1 MISWNNL
8 LPSIYGESEDDNY
21 KRLDFLNWLG
31 LSPST
36 LPASLGKEIKLIDNY
51 RSKSSKAICKLY
63 PIDIECIV
71 GTSHSAY
78 GNKSIVQIFRS
89 LKRAPYYCPKI
100 VNESTFLWESI
111 GKDQLELDIAPVKA
125 FETATLPGCFSLT
138 NGNHRVIITMLI
150 YYTRPDLLPDWFDG
164 QVYVDIR

>member
-51 RSKSSKAICKLY
+51 RSKVS
-63 PIDIECIV
+63 
-71 GTSHSAY
+71 
-78 GNKSIVQIFRS
+78 
-89 LKRAPYYCPKI
+89 
-100 VNESTFLWESI
+100 
-111 GKDQLELDIAPVKA
+111 VK
-125 FETATLPGCFSLT
+125 
-138 NGNHRVIITMLI
+138 
-150 YYTRPDLLPDWFDG
+150 
-164 QVYVDIR
+164 